1 MSEMM
6 TTKEVARYL
15 SVNEKMV
22 YTLIAEKGLPA
33 TKVTGKWLFP
43 QYLVEQWLE
52 NNAINFP
59 EIASPLAHYQGLLV
73 LAGSNDILLDRA
85 IGMFNETNGDHLAV
99 FANLGSMGGIRAL
112 RRQQCHIATS
122 HLLQENGEE
131 YNFDVAQRELE
142 KMPVVV
148 NFCRREQGLMLQ
160 RGNPKRIRG
169 VQDLGKPGIRL
180 ANRPLSTG
188 TRLLLDK
195 ELERCGIRGEQID
208 GYASS
213 HARHMD
219 AGLEVLAGRVDVA
232 PGIRPVAFLLG
243 LDFVPLRWERYDL
256 LMAKDYFF
264 EKSVQ
269 TFLSLLHDPD
279 FQSMAASFEGYDTRL
294 SGQMVFQRQRD

>member
-1 MSEMM
+1 MNEMM
-6 TTKEVARYL
+6 TTKEVACYL
-15 SVNEKMV
+15 NVNEKMV
-22 YTLIAEKGLPA
+22 YTLIADKGLPA

-43 QYLVEQWLE
+43 HYLVAQWLE

-59 EIASPLAHYQGLLV
+59 DIVSPLAHYQELLV
-73 LAGSNDILLDRA
+73 IAGSNDILLDRA
-85 IGMFNETNGDHLAV
+85 IGIFNETGGDHLAV

-122 HLLQENGEE
+122 HLLQDNGEE
-131 YNFDVAQRELE
+131 YNFHIAQRELE

-148 NFCRREQGLMLQ
+148 NFCRREQGLMLKK
-160 RGNPKRIRG
+160 GNPLG
-169 VQDLGKPGIRL
+169 VHGIPDLGKPGIRL

-195 ELERCGIRGEQID
+195 ELERCGIRGDQID

-219 AGLEVLAGRVDVA
+219 AGLEVLAGRADAA

-243 LDFVPLRWERYDL
+243 LDFLPLRWERYDL

-269 TFLSLLHDPD
+269 TFLSLLHDPA
-279 FQSMAASFEGYDTRL
+279 FNAAAADFEGYDTSA
-294 SGQMVFQRQRD
+294 SGQMVFQR

>member
-1 MSEMM
+1 MNEMM

-22 YTLIAEKGLPA
+22 YTLISEKGLPA

-43 QYLVEQWLE
+43 QNLVEQWLE

-59 EIASPLAHYQGLLV
+59 EVASPLARYQGLLV
-73 LAGSNDILLDRA
+73 LAGSNDILLDRT
-85 IGMFNETNGDHLAV
+85 IGLFNETRGDHLAV

-112 RRQQCHIATS
+112 RRQQCHIAAS

-131 YNFDVAQRELE
+131 YNFDAAQKELE

-148 NFCRREQGLMLQ
+148 NFCSREQGVMLA
-160 RGNPKRIRG
+160 RGNPLKIRG
-169 VQDLGKPGIRL
+169 IQDFGKPGLRL

-188 TRLLLDK
+188 TRLLLDR
-195 ELERCGIRGEQID
+195 ELVRCGIRGEQIA
-208 GYASS
+208 GYDSA

-219 AGLEVLAGRVDVA
+219 AGLEVLAGRADAA

-243 LDFVPLRWERYDL
+243 LDFLPLRWERYDL
-256 LMAKDYFF
+256 LIAKEHFF

-269 TFLSLLHDPD
+269 TFLSLFHDPA
-279 FQSMAASFEGYDTRL
+279 FQAMANSLEGYDTRL
-294 SGQMVFQRQRD
+294 SGQMVFQR